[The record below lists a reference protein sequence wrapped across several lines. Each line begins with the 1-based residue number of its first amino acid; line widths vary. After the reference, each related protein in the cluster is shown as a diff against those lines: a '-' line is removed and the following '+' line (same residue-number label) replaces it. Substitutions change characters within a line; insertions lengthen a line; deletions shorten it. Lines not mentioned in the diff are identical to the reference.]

1 MSENTVSLQTLTRG
15 MINCLEYAL
24 EFWSSNKDYCILY
37 NSDHVINVPEGIEVD
52 GFLDISYFGSE
63 HLIKSF
69 SLNEIYIKIM
79 DDYLSEYH
87 E

>member
-1 MSENTVSLQTLTRG
+1 M
-15 MINCLEYAL
+15 MNCLEYAL

-52 GFLDISYFGSE
+52 GFLDISFYGRE
-63 HLIKSF
+63 HIIKSF
-69 SLNEIYIKIM
+69 SINENYIKIM
-79 DDYLSEYH
+79 DDYLSEYR